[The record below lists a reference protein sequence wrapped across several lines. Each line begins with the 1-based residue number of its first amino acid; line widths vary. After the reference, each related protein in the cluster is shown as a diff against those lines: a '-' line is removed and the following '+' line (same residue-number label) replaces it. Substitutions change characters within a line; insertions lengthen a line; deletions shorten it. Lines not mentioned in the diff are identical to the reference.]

1 MNAPFCLGASGM
13 PSIATDLSLLGESAA
28 GVNSRDQSDPFLGV
42 IRQKNLEEMA
52 ISLDV
57 AIQGVL
63 RDKYS
68 RERELCKLLS
78 EARNRSQ
85 RTDTPAAF
93 YKRILALAHRVDGAD
108 YDPLLPFLQTCDE
121 LWPYSESVGPFEPAE
136 PATVESTRELLMLAV
151 SQGTMHEYFK
161 PHAEVEQ
168 WVAGMAGRIR
178 AELHAWAAEGGT
190 INEHLLPL
198 LLGTAVALHDLMGG
212 LAPYFQRVQDRTRR
226 EYSFVAHVISEIRR
240 ALLWAVVRDLRIGAK
255 TPAEAD
261 SLLIGLDNF
270 QRHRMKLYALPSR
283 SEFQNVRFYLE
294 RLAADQDDLE
304 DVIATLNSFDLL
316 GELAVCLRGSPAFT
330 APVGESRGPEKVLPF
345 GQVAVIQAY
354 GDGAEQLLYYV
365 VDGVGHETVI
375 AHSCPDPNLGADA
388 EMMPMLQP
396 GCGFTLG
403 NVLTCCVDDEGK
415 VYFSPV
421 DRLASP
427 PADDRYTAASPTVN
441 RIDAACHRV
450 LLEEWET
457 YPDLF
462 ARLDTL
468 GPVMLVRLGSEK
480 YLVCRSECLREIQNL
495 RGWTPQSPEKT
506 KELLDRIQLQ
516 VPDTWISLVL
526 HRQDSPRPEEPAEG
540 DPRRKWR
547 ALIRKRMERNRI
559 PNFRRLVEK
568 LAPFGVRETTAGKGS
583 HGTLLRAGREERK
596 QTTWYALRHKADP
609 LPITFVWECLERLG
623 IGYQDFYQSLE
634 EDRD

>member
-1 MNAPFCLGASGM
+1 MSAPFCLGAPGM
-13 PSIATDLSLLGESAA
+13 PSPAPNLSLLGDSPPGEDGGPAS
-28 GVNSRDQSDPFLGV
+28 DQFLGV
-42 IRQKNLEEMA
+42 VRQKNLEEMA
-52 ISLDV
+52 VSLDV
-57 AIQGVL
+57 AVQGVL

-68 RERELCKLLS
+68 RERELYKLLS

-85 RTDTPAAF
+85 RADTPAAY
-93 YKRILALAHRVDGAD
+93 YKRILSLAHRVDGGD
-108 YDPLLPFLQTCDE
+108 YDPLLPFLQTCDD

-178 AELHAWAAEGGT
+178 GELQAWAAEGGV
-190 INEHLLPL
+190 INQHLLPL

-212 LAPYFQRVQDRTRR
+212 LAPYFQRVQDRTRK
-226 EYSFVAHVISEIRR
+226 EFSFVAHVIGEIRR

-255 TPAEAD
+255 TPAEAEA
-261 SLLIGLDNF
+261 LLTGLDNF
-270 QRHRMKLYALPSR
+270 QRHRLKLYALPSR
-283 SEFQNVRFYLE
+283 SEFQHIRFYLQ
-294 RLAADQDDLE
+294 RLADDQDDLE
-304 DVIATLNSFDLL
+304 DVIATLNSYDLL
-316 GELAVCLRGSPAFT
+316 GSLATCLQDLQA
-330 APVGESRGPEKVLPF
+330 VGANPGDGRVSDKVLPF
-345 GQVAVIQAY
+345 GQVALVQAH
-354 GDGAEQLLYYV
+354 GDGDEQLLYYV

-375 AHSCPDPNLGADA
+375 AHSCPDPDLGADA
-388 EMMPMLQP
+388 EMVPMLQP

-403 NVLTCCVDDEGK
+403 NVLTCCVDDRGK
-415 VYFSPV
+415 VYFSPI
-421 DRLASP
+421 DRLAP
-427 PADDRYTAASPTVN
+427 PPEDEGYAAATPTIDRV
-441 RIDAACHRV
+441 DAACNGL
-450 LLEEWET
+450 LLEEWEN

-468 GPVMLVRLGSEK
+468 GPLALVRLDTAK
-480 YLVCRSECLREIQNL
+480 YLICRSESLREIQDL
-495 RGWTPQSPEKT
+495 RGWATQSEEDT
-506 KELLDRIQLQ
+506 RTLLERIRLK
-516 VPDTWISLVL
+516 VPGSWVSLVL
-526 HRQDSPRPEEPAEG
+526 DRHDSPRPEPTDG

-568 LAPFGVRETTAGKGS
+568 LAPFGVRETSAGKGS
-583 HGTLLRAGREERK
+583 HGTLLRSGSEERK

-634 EDRD
+634 DDRD

>member
-1 MNAPFCLGASGM
+1 MSSAAP
-13 PSIATDLSLLGESAA
+13 DLSLLGDLLPGAD
-28 GVNSRDQSDPFLGV
+28 SRDTPDRFLGV

-57 AIQGVL
+57 AVQGVL

-68 RERELCKLLS
+68 RERELYKLLS

-85 RTDTPAAF
+85 RTDTPAAYF
-93 YKRILALAHRVDGAD
+93 KRILALAHRVDGAD

-151 SQGTMHEYFK
+151 SQGTMHEFFT

-168 WVAGMAGRIR
+168 WVGGMAARIR
-178 AELHAWAAEGGT
+178 AELNAWAADGGV
-190 INEHLLPL
+190 INQHLLAL

-212 LAPYFQRVQDRTRR
+212 LAPYFQRVQDRTQK

-240 ALLWAVVRDLRIGAK
+240 ALLWAVVRDLSIGTK
-255 TPAEAD
+255 SQAEAD
-261 SLLIGLDNF
+261 SFLAGLENV
-270 QRHRMKLYALPSR
+270 QRHRLKLYALPSR

-304 DVIATLNSFDLL
+304 DAFATLTSYDLL
-316 GELAVCLRGSPAFT
+316 GDLASRLQKTPAFT
-330 APVGESRGPEKVLPF
+330 APAGESRTAEKVLPF
-345 GQVAVIQAY
+345 GQVALIQSY
-354 GDGAEQLLYYV
+354 EDDGTEQLLYYV

-375 AHSCPDPNLGADA
+375 AHSCPDPDLAADA

-403 NVLTCCVDDEGK
+403 NVLTCCVDDHNK
-415 VYFSPV
+415 VYFSPI
-421 DRLASP
+421 DRLAP
-427 PADDRYTAASPTVN
+427 PPDDERYTAAKPIIN
-441 RIDAACHRV
+441 RIDTACHRV
-450 LLEEWET
+450 LLEEWEN

-468 GPVMLVRLGSEK
+468 GPLMLVRLGSEE
-480 YLVCRSECLREIQNL
+480 YLVCRSECLRELQNL
-495 RGWTPQSPEKT
+495 RGWTPQSNADT
-506 KELLDRIQLQ
+506 RALLERIHLEVE
-516 VPDTWISLVL
+516 VPDTWMSLVL
-526 HRQDSPRPEEPAEG
+526 DRQDNPQPELPEG

-568 LAPFGVRETTAGKGS
+568 LAPFGVRVTTTGKGS
-583 HGTLLRAGREERK
+583 HGTLLRSGREERK

-609 LPITFVWECLERLG
+609 LPINFVWECLERLG

-634 EDRD
+634 EDGD